1 MFFYQVFNIRRL
13 KCQYIYIHGVSCK
26 WSSSGLGWTLRV
38 WTRPSEGV
46 ERGKGKGG
54 LRDLYASLL
63 ARLLWALPQL
73 PGVRG
78 DTQSVGPNMTI
89 TQGIAHSLLQHTTF
103 VLQNKMQKY
112 AWNIVVYRL
121 QQSWISS
128 AVTGPIAVLSM
139 DPSRQYLLGLGK
151 PQHLNGNEKSCHAR
165 LPTNGTRCRA
175 RFRY

>member
-1 MFFYQVFNIRRL
+1 MPTCLVTKKER
-13 KCQYIYIHGVSCK
+13 G
-26 WSSSGLGWTLRV
+26 
-38 WTRPSEGV
+38 
-46 ERGKGKGG
+46 RGKGGIARPLCIFACTA
-54 LRDLYASLL
+54 LR
-63 ARLLWALPQL
+63 ALPQL

-165 LPTNGTRCRA
+165 LPTNGARCRTA
-175 RFRY
+175 VLLTNRKKSVISNH